1 MRKYL
6 LTSSLLL
13 VIIFG
18 NGFGQIRVTKIE
30 KLQIDNSE
38 EWNAPIFS
46 PDGKKIYFTNSTYNG
61 IWEYTLSNKRI
72 RLITSEKGSGYGFT
86 LSADGKQ
93 IAYRKT
99 YYPDG
104 SIERV
109 QEIIVKNLRTLKSSL
124 IGKGTDLSTPTFSKS
139 GLVYSSYDKT
149 VNLSKKISSKEVS
162 ILGIANTKIALNLY
176 GEKILLDPF
185 GNGSYIWPSLS
196 PDKTKIV
203 AYEMDR
209 GTFIC
214 DLKGNILDTFGRR
227 DHPVWTRDGKWLIF
241 MDDKDDGHQI
251 LSSEILAISVTTK
264 EIVPLTSTPNI
275 AEMNPSISP
284 VENKIVCNS
293 YNGELFL
300 ISYEERSRDEKIN

>member
-1 MRKYL
+1 MKSNL
-6 LTSSLLL
+6 ICFVSL
-13 VIIFG
+13 III
-18 NGFGQIRVTKIE
+18 GFGYSYGQLVTTRIE
-30 KLQIDNSE
+30 RLPITGPE
-38 EWNAPIFS
+38 EWYAPIFS
-46 PDGKKIYFTNSTYNG
+46 PNGKKIYFTNSTYNG
-61 IWEYTLSNKRI
+61 IWEYTLSTKRT
-72 RLITSEKGSGYGFT
+72 RLITSDQGSGYGFT

-99 YYPDG
+99 YYPNG
-104 SIERV
+104 SIERI
-109 QEIIVKNLRTLKSSL
+109 QEIIIKNLRTLKSSL

-139 GLVYSSYDKT
+139 GVVYTSSDKT

-162 ILGIANTKIALNLY
+162 ILGIENTKIALNLY

-214 DLKGNILDTFGRR
+214 DLKGKILDTFGRR

-251 LSSEILAISVTTK
+251 LSSEIMAISIATK
-264 EIVPLTSTPNI
+264 EIIPLTSTPNI

-284 VENKIVCNS
+284 VKNKIICNS

-300 ISYEERSRDEKIN
+300 ISYEERLRDEKIN